1 MNKPKGK
8 PKLPPTVEETETI
21 VTLAASGMSKTKI
34 AQTLGRSRGMVR
46 NMMEEPE
53 IQEKI
58 GDEKSVLAKLYRDK
72 ARRIVDSINDVDIE
86 KASLQQKSISSGV
99 LLDKSLLLSGD
110 LPQVSVTVLLNL
122 VQAARDMRDAEDGR
136 LQAEYRATHSLP
148 APGTGQ
154 AQ

>member
-1 MNKPKGK
+1 MMESRGK
-8 PKLPPTVEETETI
+8 SKLPATVEETETI
-21 VTLAASGMSKTKI
+21 VTLAASGMSQTKI
-34 AQTLGRSRGMVR
+34 AQTVGRSRGMVR
-46 NMMEEPE
+46 NMIEEPE

-58 GDEKSVLAKLYRDK
+58 RDEKSVMAKLYRDK

>member
-34 AQTLGRSRGMVR
+34 AQTVGRSRGMVR

-53 IQEKI
+53 IQSKI

-72 ARRIVDSINDVDIE
+72 ARRVVDSINDVDIQ

-110 LPQVSVTVLLNL
+110 LPQVSVTVLLDL
-122 VQAARDMRDAEDGR
+122 VTAARDMRDAEDAR
-136 LQAEYRATHSLP
+136 FRAEFRATHKP
-148 APGTGQ
+148 ATITGQ
-154 AQ
+154 

>member
-8 PKLPPTVEETETI
+8 PKVPPTVEETETI
-21 VTLAASGMSKTKI
+21 VTLAASGMSQTKI
-34 AQTLGRSRGMVR
+34 AQTVGRSRGLVR

-58 GDEKSVLAKLYRDK
+58 GDEKSVMAKLYREK
-72 ARRIVDSINDVDIE
+72 ARRIVDSINDTDIE

-110 LPQVSVTVLLNL
+110 LPQVSVNVLLNL
-122 VQAARDMRDAEDGR
+122 VAVARETRDAEDLR
-136 LQAEYRATHSLP
+136 LQAEHRATYPLP

>member
-1 MNKPKGK
+1 MKPKGK

-21 VTLAASGMSKTKI
+21 VTLAASGMSTTKI
-34 AQTLGRSRGMVR
+34 AQNLGRSRGMVK
-46 NMMEEPE
+46 NTMEKPE

-58 GDEKSVLAKLYRDK
+58 GDEKSVLAKIYRDK

-99 LLDKSLLLSGD
+99 LLDKSLLLVGD
-110 LPQVSVTVLLNL
+110 LPQVSVTVLLDL
-122 VQAARDMRDAEDGR
+122 VQVVRDMRDAEDAR
-136 LQAEYRATHSLP
+136 FWAEFRATHKP
-148 APGTGQ
+148 ATITGQ

>member
-21 VTLAASGMSKTKI
+21 VTLAASGMSQTKI
-34 AQTLGRSRGMVR
+34 AQTVGRSRGMVR

-72 ARRIVDSINDVDIE
+72 ARRVVDSINDVDIQ

-110 LPQVSVTVLLNL
+110 LPQVSVTVLLDL
-122 VQAARDMRDAEDGR
+122 VTAARDMRDAEDAR
-136 LQAEYRATHSLP
+136 FRAEFRATHKP
-148 APGTGQ
+148 ATITGQ
-154 AQ
+154 

>member
-1 MNKPKGK
+1 MNRPKGK

-21 VTLAASGMSKTKI
+21 VTLAASGMSQTKI
-34 AQTLGRSRGMVR
+34 AQTLGRSRGMVT

-72 ARRIVDSINDVDIE
+72 ARRVVDSINDVDIQ

-110 LPQVSVTVLLNL
+110 LPQVSVTVLLDL
-122 VQAARDMRDAEDGR
+122 VTAARDMRDAEDAR
-136 LQAEYRATHSLP
+136 FRAEFRATHKP
-148 APGTGQ
+148 ATITGQ
-154 AQ
+154 

>member
-34 AQTLGRSRGMVR
+34 AQTVGRSRGMVR

-53 IQEKI
+53 IQSKI

-110 LPQVSVTVLLNL
+110 LPQVSVTVLLDL
-122 VQAARDMRDAEDGR
+122 VTAARDMRDAEDAR
-136 LQAEYRATHSLP
+136 FRAEFRATHKP
-148 APGTGQ
+148 ATITGQ
-154 AQ
+154 

>member
-1 MNKPKGK
+1 
-8 PKLPPTVEETETI
+8 
-21 VTLAASGMSKTKI
+21 
-34 AQTLGRSRGMVR
+34 MVSHV
-46 NMMEEPE
+46 MAEPE
-53 IQEKI
+53 VQRQVQ
-58 GDEKSVLAKLYRDK
+58 DEKAVLAEIYRSK

>member
-21 VTLAASGMSKTKI
+21 VTLAASGMSQTKI

-58 GDEKSVLAKLYRDK
+58 GDEKSVMAKIYRDK